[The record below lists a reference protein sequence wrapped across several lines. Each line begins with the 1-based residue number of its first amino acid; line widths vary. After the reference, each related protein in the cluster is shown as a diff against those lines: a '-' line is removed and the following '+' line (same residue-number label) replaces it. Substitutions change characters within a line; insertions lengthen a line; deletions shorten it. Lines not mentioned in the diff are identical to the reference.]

1 MYGNLHEFDIRSL
14 LELMEWGQYTGQL
27 LINPTVASE
36 NDKTFPPLPTNH
48 PFWLLSLSNGQ
59 ITYAV
64 DSNHLQ
70 LQRLQDYLRPY
81 QVESALERLPKVEN
95 VPRPT
100 NCLRTIG
107 RTLPEYNYLW
117 ILLEHHVLNGTQAK
131 QILQHIVYETLF
143 DLLSL
148 SQGYF
153 IFESNILLEPQLTTL
168 AITPAL
174 SQVTRQLQQWK
185 QLYPYISSPEQCPL
199 LIKNDELQKA
209 LTASA
214 YRSLA
219 VACQGQLTLRRI
231 ARYLNK
237 DLVTISQALYPYI
250 QRGWLQMLAEEE
262 TYDQQE
268 FPEKNPNASEPSQE
282 IVCISQDQEVNEQ
295 LAAILQQE
303 GYIPV
308 IIDDP
313 IAALSAV
320 ARSQPQLIFCA
331 LELSTSSGEQL
342 TQTLKTLPT
351 LAKTPIIILTSETT
365 NPTRLV
371 KAQLL
376 GATACLT
383 QPIDKSELLKLLKL
397 YLHPS
402 QVTQK

>member
-1 MYGNLHEFDIRSL
+1 MYGSLQEFDIRSL
-14 LELMEWGQYTGQL
+14 LELMERGQYTGQL
-27 LINPTVASE
+27 LINPTVAFP
-36 NDKTFPPLPTNH
+36 NDNTFPTLQDDH

-59 ITYAV
+59 IAYAI

-81 QVESALERLPKVEN
+81 QVESALDQLPQVEN
-95 VPRPT
+95 VPSPT
-100 NCLRTIG
+100 NRIRTIG

-117 ILLEHHVLNGTQAK
+117 ILLEHHVLNGTQGK
-131 QILQHIVYETLF
+131 QILQHIVHETLF

-153 IFESNILLEPQLTTL
+153 IFESNILLEPQLTTI

-185 QLYPYISSPEQCPL
+185 QLYPYICSPEQSPL

-209 LTASA
+209 LTPSA

-250 QRGWLQMLAEEE
+250 QRGWLQLLAEEE
-262 TYDQQE
+262 SHDQQA
-268 FPEKNPNASEPSQE
+268 FLEKASNTSEHSQE
-282 IVCISQDQEVNEQ
+282 IVCISQDQAVNEQ
-295 LAAILQQE
+295 LAAILKQE

-308 IIDDP
+308 IVDDP
-313 IAALSAV
+313 IAALSSV

-331 LELSTSSGEQL
+331 LELSTGSGEQL

-365 NPTRLV
+365 HPTRLV

-376 GATACLT
+376 GATAFLT
-383 QPIDKSELLKLLKL
+383 QPIAKSELLKLLNL
-397 YLHPS
+397 YLQQS
-402 QVTQK
+402 